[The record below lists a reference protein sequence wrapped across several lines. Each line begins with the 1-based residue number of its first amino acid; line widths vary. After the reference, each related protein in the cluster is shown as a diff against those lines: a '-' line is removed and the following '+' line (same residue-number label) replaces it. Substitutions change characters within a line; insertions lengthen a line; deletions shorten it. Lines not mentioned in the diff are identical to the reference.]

1 MYSALYVGHV
11 RHRRFQPHAHEFRHG
26 LYMVY
31 LDLAELDRAFAGRW
45 FWSTRRL
52 ALARFKRADYL
63 GDPAQP
69 LDEAVRQ
76 RVAQVTGQRPNGP
89 IRMLTHLRYFGYV
102 FNPVTFYYVH
112 DAADTRVETI
122 VAEITNTPWKER
134 HSYVLPQ
141 DGQAARVDVH
151 RHRFAKDFHVSPFMP
166 MAQDYDWR
174 FSTPSQTLSVH
185 MENLQAGE
193 KVFDATLALERQAI
207 TSASLA
213 RVLLFFPLMTA
224 QVIVGIHWQALR
236 LWLKRTPFHTHP
248 SKRAPEPT
256 PASATSPQEPKP

>member
-1 MYSALYVGHV
+1 MFSALYVGRV
-11 RHRRFQPHAHEFRHG
+11 RHRRLLPRAHDFRYG

-31 LDLAELDRAFAGRW
+31 LDLAELDRVFAGRW

-52 ALARFKRADYL
+52 ALARFRREDYL
-63 GDPAQP
+63 GDAALS
-69 LDEAVRQ
+69 LDEAVRK
-76 RVAQVTGQRPNGP
+76 RVAEVTGRRPSGP

-102 FNPVTFYYVH
+102 FNPVSFYYVY

-141 DGQAARVDVH
+141 SAEAAKPDVH
-151 RHRFAKDFHVSPFMP
+151 HHHFAKDFHVSPFMP

-174 FSTPSQTLSVH
+174 FSTPGETLSVH

-193 KVFDATLALERQAI
+193 KVFDATLALERQPL
-207 TSASLA
+207 TGVNLA
-213 RVLLFFPLMTA
+213 RALLFFPMMTV
-224 QVIVGIHWQALR
+224 QIIVGIHLQALK
-236 LWLKRTPFHTHP
+236 LWLKRVPVHTHP
-248 SKRAPEPT
+248 RKRAPQ
-256 PASATSPQEPKP
+256 PAPAGAATPQEPSP